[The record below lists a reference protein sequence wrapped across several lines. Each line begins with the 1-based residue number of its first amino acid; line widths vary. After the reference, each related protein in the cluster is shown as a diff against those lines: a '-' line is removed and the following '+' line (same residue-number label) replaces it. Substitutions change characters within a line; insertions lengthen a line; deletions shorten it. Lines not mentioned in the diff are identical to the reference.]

1 MLLDTF
7 PVDCHVVMIVIIK
20 VIKRNASQ
28 RVVCTILGTAIL
40 CVSDSTLNKWHYFA
54 DIWYLQRN

>member
-54 DIWYLQRN
+54 DI